1 MKATLSFDLSD
12 PDERTRHLQCI
23 KANDMAI
30 SLHTIREAMYK
41 ADDEHALNTF
51 VRISEALEHLNLEEL
66 CP

>member
-12 PDERTRHLQCI
+12 PDERTRHIQCI
-23 KANDMAI
+23 KAHDMAI

-41 ADDEHALNTF
+41 ADDEHQRITF
-51 VRISEALEHLNLEEL
+51 ERISEALEHLNLEEL

>member
-41 ADDEHALNTF
+41 ADDEHPRITF
-51 VRISEALEHLNLEEL
+51 ERISEALEHLNLEEL

>member
-12 PDERTRHLQCI
+12 PDERTRHIQCI
-23 KANDMAI
+23 KAHDMAI

-51 VRISEALEHLNLEEL
+51 VQISEALEHLNLEEL

>member
-30 SLHTIREAMYK
+30 TLHTIREAMYK
-41 ADDEHALNTF
+41 ADDENPTTTF
-51 VRISEALEHLNLEEL
+51 ERINDALEHINIEEI